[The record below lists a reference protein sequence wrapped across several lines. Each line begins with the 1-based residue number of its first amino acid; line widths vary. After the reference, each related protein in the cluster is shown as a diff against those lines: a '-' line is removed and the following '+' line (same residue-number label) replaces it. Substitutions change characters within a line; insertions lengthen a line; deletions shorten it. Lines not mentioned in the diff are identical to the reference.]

1 MFSTLIFVKRD
12 QMNNSLYN
20 KEHRKLQRTLYEL
33 YDTIDRYRGE
43 LDLSIQ
49 DEQLGRV
56 SKDEFDN
63 VKFIFM
69 RLEYQL
75 AHNGIS
81 LDTIY
86 KFEQQLLPVAEF
98 FNYDSTIQSYINNV
112 VQSLYRLYQCINEEE
127 YEEDEENE
135 EVFV

>member
-127 YEEDEENE
+127 YEEDEVNE

>member
-43 LDLSIQ
+43 LDLSVQ

-63 VKFIFM
+63 IKFIFM

-75 AHNGIS
+75 AHNGVS

-112 VQSLYRLYQCINEEE
+112 VQSLYRLYQYINEEE
-127 YEEDEENE
+127 YEEDEVNE

>member
-127 YEEDEENE
+127 YEEDEVNE
-135 EVFV
+135 

>member
-1 MFSTLIFVKRD
+1 
-12 QMNNSLYN
+12 MNNSLYN

-127 YEEDEENE
+127 YEEDEVNE
-135 EVFV
+135 